1 MQKFPLQLVANQPTT
16 RLHSQ
21 MISPITAAARKS
33 VDVSLCGVHPADAA
47 VLGVK
52 DRDIVRVHNDRG
64 ACLAGA
70 MLDDALSS

>member
-21 MISPITAAARKS
+21 MDFA
-33 VDVSLCGVHPADAA
+33 DYCCGSKIRGREPMRIHPADAA

>member
-1 MQKFPLQLVANQPTT
+1 M
-16 RLHSQ
+16 R
-21 MISPITAAARKS
+21 I
-33 VDVSLCGVHPADAA
+33 HPADAA

-64 ACLAGA
+64 DCLAGA